1 MSSSSSRSSRISKA
15 WKKESEKLTTRV
27 ETARDKMKELGEELN
42 HRNMSSAEYWE
53 RAMDYAVLGRWLSL
67 CQLERAEYDFRT
79 FYIDDHGPEVKFM
92 RMDKARLFRESMM
105 AWDLKGK
112 IYERRAAGAEGA
124 ETEEST
130 RLKSLIPVSPIP
142 PSRFNVE
149 ATFAPHG
156 FRNSIIADQG
166 MVDPRE
172 KHNRRYWS
180 YLWNIFSGTYE
191 YGGYRRFEA
200 LPVFA
205 SQSNPDL
212 ATALFG
218 SSNIDSSSSLFSSFN
233 GLLLPDYMGARFDSG
248 IMAIVPDISSPTY
261 PSEIALWKDTTPR
274 EYKLKIFAQNRETEQ
289 TGGLMQDINS
299 FTNARRPVPLRDIDG
314 SKVGFPASGQEGRPK
329 ECYLFF
335 HYCVQILRQAW
346 KGIPVVDGEK
356 PGSDWGAVGKYVD
369 REQMRAVIDELGGE
383 YEGLMECA
391 GDGVGDG
398 GGDRYTLLEALAEQ
412 VIVSNQMN
420 GRRDELYGDEE
431 DEDSDEHDC
440 DDDWCPMKT
449 PYYNPTDIAN
459 TSYRLDE

>member
-1 MSSSSSRSSRISKA
+1 
-15 WKKESEKLTTRV
+15 
-27 ETARDKMKELGEELN
+27 MKELGEELN
-42 HRNMSSAEYWE
+42 YENMSSAKYWE
-53 RAMDYAVLGRWLSL
+53 KAKEYTVLGRELSL
-67 CQLERAEYDFRT
+67 YQLQRAKVDHRIARKKKEFRSK
-79 FYIDDHGPEVKFM
+79 VKFM
-92 RMDKARLFRESMM
+92 RTDEARLFNESMM
-105 AWDLKGK
+105 VWDLKGK
-112 IYERRAAGAEGA
+112 IYERRAARAGGT
-124 ETEEST
+124 ETGKST
-130 RLKSLIPVSPIP
+130 RLKSLMLVSAMP
-142 PSRFNVE
+142 PSRFNIE

-166 MVDPRE
+166 LVDPRE
-172 KHNRRYWS
+172 KDNDRYWS
-180 YLWNIFSGTYE
+180 YLWNIFSGAYE
-191 YGGYRRFEA
+191 YGAYRRFEA

-218 SSNIDSSSSLFSSFN
+218 SSNIDSPSSLFSSFN

-314 SKVGFPASGQEGRPK
+314 SKVGFPVSSREGRPR

-346 KGIPVVDGEK
+346 KGLPVVDGES
-356 PGSDWGAVGKYVD
+356 PGSDWGAVGKYFD

-383 YEGLMECA
+383 YEGLMGCA

-398 GGDRYTLLEALAEQ
+398 GGDRYMLLEALAEQ

-431 DEDSDEHDC
+431 DEDSDEDGD